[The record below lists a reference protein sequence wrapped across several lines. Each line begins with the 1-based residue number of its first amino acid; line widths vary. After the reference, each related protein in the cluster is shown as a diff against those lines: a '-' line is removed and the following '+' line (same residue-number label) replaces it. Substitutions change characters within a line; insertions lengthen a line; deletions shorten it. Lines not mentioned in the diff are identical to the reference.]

1 MASNQLAF
9 TAIFMAGLFFLF
21 VVLPWK
27 AAYQRRLKNGL
38 PLLDQWSLV
47 PARLDL
53 IDMIMTLVIYFG
65 VQVVGII
72 VVAINPDPQDS
83 TGQFL
88 QLSPFN
94 SAAGLSTLLT
104 FFMVVPLIY
113 YRRGDLRSMRLRFD
127 RLKDLARIGFFASL
141 LLVPVTMVI
150 NAVVSILVTPYS
162 HPVIETLL
170 AEASITTLVYTVIT
184 VVIAAPLVEEFVF
197 RGVILTYLHRVFSGQ
212 WDSITAVYCSNTAK
226 AQDHSETPDLFQLHG
241 ANILT
246 SLLFA
251 ALHIGQGAAYIP
263 LFFLSFGL
271 GYVCNKTGSI
281 IPCVII
287 HMVLNGISTIPLIF
301 MILYQS

>member
-1 MASNQLAF
+1 
-9 TAIFMAGLFFLF
+9 MAGLFILF

-27 AAYQRRLKNGL
+27 AVYQRRLKQGL
-38 PLLDQWSLV
+38 PLLDQWPCV
-47 PARLDL
+47 PGKLDL
-53 IDMIMTLVIYFG
+53 IDMIMTLVIYFA
-65 VQVVGII
+65 VQVIGVL
-72 VVAINPDPQDS
+72 VVAENPDPLDS
-83 TGQFL
+83 PNHFL

-104 FFMVVPLIY
+104 IFVVVPFIY
-113 YRRGDLRSMRLRFD
+113 LRRGDLRVMRLRFD
-127 RLKDLARIGFFASL
+127 HLPDLARIGFFASL
-141 LLVPVTMVI
+141 LLVPTTMTI

-170 AEASITTLVYTVIT
+170 AEASVTTLAYTVLT
-184 VVIAAPLVEEFVF
+184 VVVAAPLVEEFVF
-197 RGVILTYLHRVFSGQ
+197 RGVILTYLQRVFSGH
-212 WDSITAVYCSNTAK
+212 WDSTTAIFCGNTAK
-226 AQDHSETPDLFQLHG
+226 PEVDNETPDLFQLHG

-271 GYVCNKTGSI
+271 GYVCNRTGSI
-281 IPCVII
+281 FPCVII
-287 HMVLNGISTIPLIF
+287 HMVLNGISTIPLIV

>member
-1 MASNQLAF
+1 M
-9 TAIFMAGLFFLF
+9 GLFFLF
-21 VVLPWK
+21 VVFPWK
-27 AAYQRRLKNGL
+27 AVYQRRIKHGL
-38 PLLDQWSLV
+38 PLLDQWPCV
-47 PARLDL
+47 PGKLDL
-53 IDMIMTLVIYFG
+53 IDMTMTLVIYFG
-65 VQVVGII
+65 VQIIGVVII
-72 VVAINPDPQDS
+72 AENPDPHDS
-83 TGQFL
+83 SIYFL

-104 FFMVVPLIY
+104 LFVVVPLIY
-113 YRRGDLRSMRLRFD
+113 LRRGDLRVMRLRFD
-127 RLKDLARIGFFASL
+127 RLPDLVRIGFFASL
-141 LLVPVTMVI
+141 LLIPATMTI

-170 AEASITTLVYTVIT
+170 AEASVTTLAYTVVT
-184 VVIAAPLVEEFVF
+184 VVVAAPLVEEFVF
-197 RGVILTYLHRVFSGQ
+197 RGVILTYLQRVFSGH
-212 WDSITAVYCSNTAK
+212 WDSSTAIFCSNA
-226 AQDHSETPDLFQLHG
+226 APRQHDNEHPDLFQLHG

-271 GYVCNKTGSI
+271 GYVCNKTGSL

-287 HMVLNGISTIPLIF
+287 HMVLNGISTIPLIV

>member
-1 MASNQLAF
+1 
-9 TAIFMAGLFFLF
+9 MAGLFFLL
-21 VVLPWK
+21 VILPWK
-27 AAYQRRLKNGL
+27 TVYQRRLKHGL
-38 PLLDQWSLV
+38 PLLEQRSLV
-47 PARLDL
+47 PARLDF

-65 VQVVGII
+65 VQVVGIV
-72 VVAINPDPQDS
+72 VVAENPDPQDN
-83 TGQFL
+83 TNHFL

-104 FFMVVPLIY
+104 FFVAVPVIY
-113 YRRGDLRSMRLRFD
+113 FRRGDLRAMRLRFD
-127 RLKDLARIGFFASL
+127 RVTELVRIGFYASL
-141 LLVPVTMVI
+141 LILPVTLVI
-150 NAVVSILVTPYS
+150 NIVVSIVVTPYG
-162 HPVIETLL
+162 HPVIDTLL
-170 AEASITTLVYTVIT
+170 AETSVSTIVYTAIT

-212 WDSITAVYCSNTAK
+212 WDSNTAVYCSNTAN
-226 AQDHSETPDLFQLHG
+226 AHGDGENSDLFQLHG

-263 LFFLSFGL
+263 LFFLSFAL

-281 IPCVII
+281 LPCVII
-287 HMVLNGISTIPLIF
+287 HMVLNGISTVSLYF

>member
-1 MASNQLAF
+1 MAPNQLAC

-38 PLLDQWSLV
+38 PLLDQWSLI

-53 IDMIMTLVIYFG
+53 IDMIITLVIYFG
-65 VQVVGII
+65 VQVVGIV
-72 VVAINPDPQDS
+72 VVAENPDPQDNPNH
-83 TGQFL
+83 FL

-104 FFMVVPLIY
+104 FFVAVPVIY
-113 YRRGDLRSMRLRFD
+113 FRRGDLRAMRLRFD
-127 RLKDLARIGFFASL
+127 RVTELVRIGFYASL
-141 LLVPVTMVI
+141 LILPVTMVI

-170 AEASITTLVYTVIT
+170 AEASVTTLVYTVIT
-184 VVIAAPLVEEFVF
+184 VVFAAPLVEEFVF

-212 WDSITAVYCSNTAK
+212 WDSNTAVYCSNTAN
-226 AQDHSETPDLFQLHG
+226 AHGDGENSDLFQLHG

-263 LFFLSFGL
+263 LFFLSFAL

-281 IPCVII
+281 LPCVII
-287 HMVLNGISTIPLIF
+287 HMVLNGISTVPLIF